1 MINLKYDIVGVN
13 KFIFYEIG
21 KFRYLVNNLIIW
33 LIIKGIWLLLS
44 FVFKLFVIV
53 FVNLFLLM
61 FG

>member
-21 KFRYLVNNLIIW
+21 KFSYLVNNLVIW